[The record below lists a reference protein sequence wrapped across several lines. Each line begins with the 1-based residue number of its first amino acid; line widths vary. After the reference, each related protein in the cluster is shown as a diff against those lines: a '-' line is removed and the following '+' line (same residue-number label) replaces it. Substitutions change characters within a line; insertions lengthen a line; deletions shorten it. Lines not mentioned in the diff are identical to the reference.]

1 MSKRLEGNPWVWVIV
16 QDPGGD
22 EQFLGQ
28 YDEKE
33 EVSFIPAFMEK
44 EEALQGLGF
53 LSKKADKKYE
63 VQAIEYEEL
72 APRAGEHGFRVFI
85 LNGSGDILE
94 KA

>member
-28 YDEKE
+28 HDEKE
-33 EVSFIPAFMEK
+33 DVSFIPVFMDK
-44 EEALQGLGF
+44 EEALQGLS
-53 LSKKADKKYE
+53 LLAKKGSKKYE

-72 APRAGEHGFRVFI
+72 APRVNAHGFRIFI
-85 LNGSGDILE
+85 LNGSGDILV